1 MSGLA
6 HPPHD
11 FADGDDCLAADSF
24 APFAEGF
31 DCAAAEG
38 FDPTSE
44 EMDGG
49 EACEALEPDEYPAD
63 TEDAGAWPEVVA
75 ETCPLAC
82 EVSEDVEAAFDE
94 EPLDAGRPDDA
105 DAEPWSEGALETE
118 LAAVAE
124 AAGPAEAA
132 EVRGG
137 APDEQFA
144 GDEFSRDI
152 AFAPSELRILPPPVA
167 LAPDARPVPDAA
179 PDRRPR
185 RRRLRAWTCGGLAVV
200 AAEVALSFWN
210 APPPEILV
218 RDVAAAR
225 GIHPDDFVRI
235 AEIESR
241 LDPKAYNRLSKAA
254 GLFQLLPGTAK
265 QYKVADS
272 FDARANAEAAARLLK
287 HNAARLK
294 KALGREPTAWE
305 LYLAHQQGAGGAIKL
320 LKNPDKKAVE
330 VVGRLPVLWNRG
342 TEEMTAKQFA
352 TMWRDAFDGKK
363 KPAAV
368 N

>member
-24 APFAEGF
+24 APPHLDGHWRDASHVGAALAEPEL
-31 DCAAAEG
+31 DACAISGPAAVR
-38 FDPTSE
+38 
-44 EMDGG
+44 
-49 EACEALEPDEYPAD
+49 ALEPDDWEAYPPAD
-63 TEDAGAWPEVVA
+63 GRPETGLASGAEDDLQG
-75 ETCPLAC
+75 
-82 EVSEDVEAAFDE
+82 D
-94 EPLDAGRPDDA
+94 PLDKSEAGGPPDTDAA
-105 DAEPWSEGALETE
+105 DAAK
-118 LAAVAE
+118 
-124 AAGPAEAA
+124 AAGIRLPRVADNEFLP
-132 EVRGG
+132 GG
-137 APDEQFA
+137 ACALP
-144 GDEFSRDI
+144 
-152 AFAPSELRILPPPVA
+152 ELRVLPPPVA
-167 LAPDARPVPDAA
+167 LDRDARPVPDAA
-179 PDRRPR
+179 PERAPR

-200 AAEVALSFWN
+200 AAELALSLWN

-241 LDPKAYNRLSKAA
+241 LDPRAYNRLSKAS

-320 LKNPDKKAVE
+320 LKNPDKKAIE

-352 TMWRDAFDGKK
+352 TMWRDAFNGK

-368 N
+368 VN